1 MNTITIK
8 LKDAQLKHLAE
19 RLLEIEH
26 KGEVANISIAEASG
40 LEAAPVLTLTK
51 DRQCG
56 RLYIP

>member
-8 LKDAQLKHLAE
+8 LKDAQLKHLVE

-26 KGEVANISIAEASG
+26 KGEVANISIAEAGG
-40 LEAAPVLTLTK
+40 LETVPVLTLTT